1 MAEKKTKREHFAE
14 LRILAADNA
23 ELIAFIDHEVELLN
37 KKNSAERKP
46 TINQMDNKKIKK
58 IIADNIGDKR
68 YTITEMTKALL
79 SDTEWAEITCSRLT
93 AVCTQMVE
101 SGMLVREVE
110 KRKAYYRKAQR
121 LNLPVELR
129 RVESSQYINSPIKT
143 DGKP

>member
-14 LRILAADNA
+14 LRILAAGNA
-23 ELIAFIDHEVELLN
+23 ELITFIDHEVELLN

-46 TINQMDNKKIKK
+46 TVNQLDNEKIKK

-68 YTITEMTKALL
+68 YTITEMIKALL
-79 SDTEWAEITCSRLT
+79 SNTEWAEITCSRLT

-101 SGMLVREVE
+101 SGVLMRDVV

-121 LNLPVELR
+121 LR
-129 RVESSQYINSPIKT
+129 SAR
-143 DGKP
+143 